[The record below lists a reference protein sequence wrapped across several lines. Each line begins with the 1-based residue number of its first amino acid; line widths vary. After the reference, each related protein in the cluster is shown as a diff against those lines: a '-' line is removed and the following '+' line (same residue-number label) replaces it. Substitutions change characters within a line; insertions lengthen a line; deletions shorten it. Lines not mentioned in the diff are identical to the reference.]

1 MDELGFYSFRRARI
15 SGRWSG
21 THRQLPAYAVGDGE
35 VLVWFSIDWVSFT
48 SKLVSSRVTSTMTPL
63 MFVSALLQYNSGNSS
78 LGTNVRLR
86 WE

>member
-1 MDELGFYSFRRARI
+1 MARSHRDSVVVDELGFYSFRRARI

-48 SKLVSSRVTSTMTPL
+48 SKLQLASHLHDDT
-63 MFVSALLQYNSGNSS
+63 AD
-78 LGTNVRLR
+78 VRQRLAPIQLR
-86 WE
+86 